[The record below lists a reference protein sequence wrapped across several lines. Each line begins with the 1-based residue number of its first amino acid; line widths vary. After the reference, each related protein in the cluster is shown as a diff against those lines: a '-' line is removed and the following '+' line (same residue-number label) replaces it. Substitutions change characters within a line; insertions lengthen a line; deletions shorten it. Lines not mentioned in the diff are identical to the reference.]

1 MERPIKTPKLKKT
14 REKKYYFRLFIKE
27 MKRVKWPS
35 GRVTFK
41 SFGQSL
47 LFSTIFM
54 FVFFAVTV
62 IAALIWNQAGVG
74 I

>member
-1 MERPIKTPKLKKT
+1 
-14 REKKYYFRLFIKE
+14 